1 MGRLGHA
8 VFLNANTPVHTLQ
21 ERLALYHQAWKEAG
35 HRGTPDIGLR
45 IPAYVAETAERARS
59 EPEASTMYAIR
70 YGAETLSASAA
81 TPEAAARMMQMA
93 SVSYDEVLKRRV
105 MFGTP
110 AAIVERCQ
118 ALREDLGVTCLVL
131 ELNYGGQLPMERV
144 IHSMRLLTDQVMPA
158 FK

>member
-1 MGRLGHA
+1 MH
-8 VFLNANTPVHTLQ
+8 
-21 ERLALYHQAWKEAG
+21 
-35 HRGTPDIGLR
+35 
-45 IPAYVAETAERARS
+45 
-59 EPEASTMYAIR
+59 AIR

-105 MFGTP
+105 MYGTP

-118 ALREDLGVTCLVL
+118 TLREDLGVTCMVL

-144 IHSMRLLTDQVMPA
+144 IHSMRLLTDKVMPA